1 MQSSKLDATE
11 GALKTFFLS
20 HDIPLQEIE
29 NVPLKNKLEMID
41 EKMSNLQLSL
51 VAKEALI
58 RKLEQMRNETIIT
71 HDEKTEQLKI
81 LEEKYQKLKMFWTSQ
96 IQDRYSTTSSFLE
109 KERNLVGG
117 KYKQHKHIILQNMQ
131 YLLETKLRE
140 NSIKEV
146 QSNIFVY

>member
-1 MQSSKLDATE
+1 
-11 GALKTFFLS
+11 
-20 HDIPLQEIE
+20 
-29 NVPLKNKLEMID
+29 MID

-81 LEEKYQKLKMFWTSQ
+81 LEEKYQKLKMFWTDQ

-117 KYKQHKHIILQNMQ
+117 K
-131 YLLETKLRE
+131 
-140 NSIKEV
+140 
-146 QSNIFVY
+146 

>member
-1 MQSSKLDATE
+1 
-11 GALKTFFLS
+11 
-20 HDIPLQEIE
+20 
-29 NVPLKNKLEMID
+29 MID

-117 KYKQHKHIILQNMQ
+117 K
-131 YLLETKLRE
+131 
-140 NSIKEV
+140 
-146 QSNIFVY
+146 

>member
-71 HDEKTEQLKI
+71 HDECYHEEQ
-81 LEEKYQKLKMFWTSQ
+81 
-96 IQDRYSTTSSFLE
+96 
-109 KERNLVGG
+109 NC
-117 KYKQHKHIILQNMQ
+117 
-131 YLLETKLRE
+131 
-140 NSIKEV
+140 IKE
-146 QSNIFVY
+146 QKASIFMITRSSMRKP